1 MHNIIG
7 IIYMA
12 LDYYIFTVI
21 LSLLLGALVIGV
33 LREHYKVTEYLNQTI
48 IFASIFS
55 IIISAGF
62 ISYFF

>member
-1 MHNIIG
+1 
-7 IIYMA
+7 MA